1 MGNQG
6 ISFSQIIAKTLHKFI
21 YLNLETRLFEAVF
34 IIQTILPYMI
44 MLTKVFF
51 SLSGLTIVES
61 S

>member
-6 ISFSQIIAKTLHKFI
+6 ISFSQIIAKTLNKFI
-21 YLNLETRLFEAVF
+21 YFNLETRLFKAVF